1 MNKDYIVLS
10 IQGQRLNTLPEE
22 KLQKILAK
30 IASIIVLN
38 IEVEPRDVRA
48 ILLTEEEL
56 LKTSIAQHA
65 TEVEQHEEKQTAEKA
80 AVVYICEKFIN
91 NCVFDRYKFIT
102 SLLEDALSKKD
113 KALLNAV
120 TIIANP
126 SMEYSKI
133 VDKCGVDT
141 VKKYGFTAFVYQQI
155 KIAYSLII

>member
-30 IASIIVLN
+30 IASVIVLN
-38 IEVEPRDVRA
+38 IEVEPRNVRA

-65 TEVEQHEEKQTAEKA
+65 VEVEQHEERQIAEKA
-80 AVVYICEKFIN
+80 AVIYICEKFIKN
-91 NCVFDRYKFIT
+91 REFNRYDFIK
-102 SLLEDALSKKD
+102 SLLESASSND

-126 SMEYSKI
+126 SMDYADFIK
-133 VDKCGVDT
+133 KCGEGV
-141 VKKYGFTAFVYQQI
+141 VVKYGFTRPVYQQV
-155 KIAYSLII
+155 KMAYSLII